1 MWGSKKVTFMRPDVD
16 DGLGGLAMKNGEGED
31 SDLDSDDDD
40 NANAKKGKRRAKA
53 AATTATATNRT
64 GSTSSRCT
72 RTETLAAARRTASMR
87 GECLVISAIISA
99 IIYKINKYILPA

>member
-40 NANAKKGKRRAKA
+40 DGDDNAIAKKGKKKGKSSSNNCNSNKPYWFNIF
-53 AATTATATNRT
+53 TLHQNRDLGR
-64 GSTSSRCT
+64 GSKNCVHER
-72 RTETLAAARRTASMR
+72 
-87 GECLVISAIISA
+87 
-99 IIYKINKYILPA
+99 

>member
-40 NANAKKGKRRAKA
+40 DNNANAKKGKKKGKSSS
-53 AATTATATNRT
+53 TTATATNRT

-72 RTETLAAARRTASMR
+72 RTETFSAARRTASMR

-99 IIYKINKYILPA
+99 LYRR

>member
-40 NANAKKGKRRAKA
+40 DDNANAKKGKKK
-53 AATTATATNRT
+53 
-64 GSTSSRCT
+64 GKSSSNNCNSNKPYWFNIF
-72 RTETLAAARRTASMR
+72 TLHQ
-87 GECLVISAIISA
+87 
-99 IIYKINKYILPA
+99 N

>member
-1 MWGSKKVTFMRPDVD
+1 MRPDVD

-40 NANAKKGKRRAKA
+40 DNNANANAKKGTRRAKA

-64 GSTSSRCT
+64 GSTSLRCT

-87 GECLVISAIISA
+87 GECLVISAIILA
-99 IIYKINKYILPA
+99 